1 MNPKTSTQTEQRPN
15 EGDGQMIAQLSRT
28 DDDDYRPGAAGAG
41 FDTDTDVLVDEDG
54 AIAPE
59 LAATDSGWW
68 AHARCND
75 GAGQLNGLFFSDE
88 LQDIARAKHI
98 CATCP
103 ALIPCLEGALERREP
118 WGVWGG
124 QLFLNGKILAN
135 KRRRGR
141 PPKVARPEDQLP
153 DIPIPEHLQDVAII
167 RIA

>member
-1 MNPKTSTQTEQRPN
+1 
-15 EGDGQMIAQLSRT
+15 MIAQLART
-28 DDDDYRPGAAGAG
+28 EDDDYRPDGADFPA
-41 FDTDTDVLVDEDG
+41 TELVIDEVE

-75 GAGQLNGLFFSDE
+75 GAGQLNELFFSDE

-124 QLFLNGKILAN
+124 ELLLNGKILAN
-135 KRRRGR
+135 KRKRGR
-141 PPKVARPEDQLP
+141 PPKNPRPEP
-153 DIPIPEHLQDVAII
+153 VVEEVPIPPHLLVDVKTA
-167 RIA
+167 

>member
-1 MNPKTSTQTEQRPN
+1 
-15 EGDGQMIAQLSRT
+15 MIAQLTRT
-28 DDDDYRPGAAGAG
+28 E
-41 FDTDTDVLVDEDG
+41 DEDNRANAASFATEADSATDEIEG
-54 AIAPE
+54 IAPE
-59 LAATDSGWW
+59 LAATDQGWW

-141 PPKVARPEDQLP
+141 PPKQPRPEDQLP
-153 DIPIPEHLQDVAII
+153 DIPIPEHLQDVAVI